1 MGNVNIEDIETVSSD
16 EPSQLDISISNIIYE
31 MEDRKAIEFKIN
43 IVDGKYVMSFLVPN
57 ESTDGL

>member
-1 MGNVNIEDIETVSSD
+1 MGNVNIEDIKTVSSD